1 MKRTMVIFFF
11 LASVFQTIN
20 AGAQSSIDS
29 LRTKITM
36 DSLKYVSAHMG
47 EKLSRER
54 EQGIST
60 SKLFSIMVPS
70 GVLLVFFFVLMTIMQ
85 IQANK
90 QLKIKM
96 IEKGISEE
104 TLIKLF
110 SVSGKE
116 SAQGALKWALL
127 LGGVGV
133 GLAGSQ
139 AYEFGALSLGIVAM
153 SAGLSFFIYYLIVRK
168 KGEA

>member
-60 SKLFSIMVPS
+60 SKLFSIMGTGP
-70 GVLLVFFFVLMTIMQ
+70 Q
-85 IQANK
+85 
-90 QLKIKM
+90 
-96 IEKGISEE
+96 
-104 TLIKLF
+104 
-110 SVSGKE
+110 
-116 SAQGALKWALL
+116 
-127 LGGVGV
+127 
-133 GLAGSQ
+133 
-139 AYEFGALSLGIVAM
+139 
-153 SAGLSFFIYYLIVRK
+153 FITRK
-168 KGEA
+168 R